1 MDYNNQPPVQQPQY
15 QQPQYQ
21 QPQYQQPQ
29 YQQPQYQQ
37 PQYQQ
42 PQYQQPQYQ
51 QPQYQQP
58 QYQPQYQQPV
68 QPVQPVYA
76 QPQYQQPV
84 YRSAAPVGQLKT
96 NRSLAKFI
104 FLGLITFGIYNLVIY
119 CGISQDINI
128 TASRYDGKKTMHFAL
143 MAFLISWLT
152 LGIGP
157 IVWMHNICA
166 RMGAEKARRGL
177 GNDFGAADFWLWNV
191 LGSLIIVGPFIF
203 TYKFLQ
209 TDNMINADYNLH
221 G

>member
-1 MDYNNQPPVQQPQY
+1 MDYNNQPPAQPQYRQPQY

-51 QPQYQQP
+51 QP
-58 QYQPQYQQPV
+58 
-68 QPVQPVYA
+68 VQPVYA

-84 YRSAAPVGQLKT
+84 YRSNAPVGQLKT
-96 NRSLAKFI
+96 NRSLVKYI
-104 FLGLITFGIYNLVIY
+104 FLGLITFGIYDLVIM
-119 CGISQDINI
+119 CGVSQDINI

-143 MAFLISWLT
+143 MAFVIAGLT
-152 LGIGP
+152 LGIGE

-166 RMGAEKARRGL
+166 RMGREKARRGL
-177 GNDFGAADFWLWNV
+177 GNDFGAGDFWLWGV

-203 TYKFLQ
+203 MHKFLK